1 MFNKAIFV
9 AIALFASIGVGASTC
24 DSGCDYVAPSTIEQG
39 QEVHLQGPASS
50 PQGRALDYEWRIYLC
65 DGTDISASVFG
76 GPQTSRDLYFQSPPY
91 GDYRVALT
99 VRDHGFPTTCYD
111 VKGICGTS
119 TQGGC
124 PTFCC
129 GDVCEADPVT
139 ATCPFHIAYT
149 GPSGA
154 NYQYR
159 WLLDGFVYKYGT
171 AESDKEV
178 TIDWS
183 QSTFTDPMTAIVHL
197 IGYGDHAISFQIWAP
212 DPATSILTQ
221 IKDCP
226 STCHIYKVQKPVA
239 EIHLVV

>member
-1 MFNKAIFV
+1 MFDKAIFV
-9 AIALFASIGVGASTC
+9 TIVLFASIGVGASTC
-24 DSGCDYVAPSTIEQG
+24 DTGCDFLAPTTMEQG
-39 QEVHLQGPASS
+39 QQVHLQGPASS

-65 DGTDISASVFG
+65 DGTDVSAAVFG
-76 GPQTSRDLYFQSPPY
+76 GPQTARDLYFQSPPY
-91 GDYRVALT
+91 GDYRVGLT

-139 ATCPFHIAYT
+139 ATCPFHTAYT
-149 GPSGA
+149 GVSGL

-171 AESDKEV
+171 AESDKDV
-178 TIDWS
+178 VIDWS
-183 QSTFTDPMTAIVHL
+183 QSTFTDPMTSNVHL
-197 IGYGDHAISFQIWAP
+197 IDYVNHALSFQIWAP
-212 DPATSILTQ
+212 DPATGNLIQ

-226 STCHIYKVQKPVA
+226 STCPVYKVQKPVA
-239 EIHLVV
+239 QISLVV

>member
-124 PTFCC
+124 PAFCC

-178 TIDWS
+178 TIDWE
-183 QSTFTDPMTAIVHL
+183 QSTFTDPMTTIVHP
-197 IGYGDHAISFQIWAP
+197 IGYGDHAVSFQIWAP
-212 DPATSILTQ
+212 DPASGILTQ

>member
-1 MFNKAIFV
+1 MFEKAIFIV
-9 AIALFASIGVGASTC
+9 IALFASIGIGASSCET
-24 DSGCDYVAPSTIEQG
+24 GCDYFAPTTIEQG
-39 QEVHLQGPASS
+39 QQVHLQGPASS
-50 PQGRALDYEWRIYLC
+50 PQGRPLEYEWRIYLC
-65 DGTDISASVFG
+65 DGTDVSTIVFG
-76 GPQTSRDLYFQSPPY
+76 GPQTDRDLYFQSPPY

-99 VRDHGFPTTCYD
+99 VRDREFPNTCYD

-139 ATCPFHIAYT
+139 ATCPFHVAYT
-149 GPSGA
+149 GVSGL

-178 TIDWS
+178 EIDWS
-183 QSTFTDPMTAIVHL
+183 QSTFTDPMTGNVHP
-197 IGYGDHAISFQIWAP
+197 IGYGDHAVSFQIWAP
-212 DPATSILTQ
+212 DSVTGNLVM

-226 STCHIYKVQKPVA
+226 STCNEYKVQKPVA
-239 EIHLVV
+239 QISLVI